1 MTKIIDFKKSI
12 VKKGKKEK
20 ATDDEFYAEINQTK
34 DLIPFTFD
42 ADTPEIEELS
52 SVIAYTIA
60 VRSAQRF
67 MTISECMDDASI
79 RKILSTIEEMP
90 SREAVKMLQA
100 LFIADGMILESE
112 DLDLIDMCAEFCK
125 DVYDYFTVFFLQT
138 DEIEPF
144 LVANWLSEPNA
155 CIVLKMPGGEHDKNY
170 CHM

>member
-60 VRSAQRF
+60 VRSAVRF
-67 MTISECMDDASI
+67 MTISECMDEASI
-79 RKILSTIEEMP
+79 RKIL
-90 SREAVKMLQA
+90 V
-100 LFIADGMILESE
+100 
-112 DLDLIDMCAEFCK
+112 LI
-125 DVYDYFTVFFLQT
+125 
-138 DEIEPF
+138 
-144 LVANWLSEPNA
+144 
-155 CIVLKMPGGEHDKNY
+155 
-170 CHM
+170 